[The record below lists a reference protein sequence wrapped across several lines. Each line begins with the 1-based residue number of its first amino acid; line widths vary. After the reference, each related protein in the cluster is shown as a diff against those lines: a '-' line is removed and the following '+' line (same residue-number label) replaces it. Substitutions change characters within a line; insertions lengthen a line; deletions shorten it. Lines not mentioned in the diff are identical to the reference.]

1 MKVKKYGI
9 TLRRLTE
16 DDIELVR
23 QHRNSDFIRS
33 KMFYQKIISAEEQQK
48 WFTSINNDWN
58 YYFLIDYKGKTVG
71 MVHGTIESYEE
82 RTARGGIFIWD
93 KVALNSPLPIMA
105 SICANDLTLFIIGME
120 RITVEVRSD
129 NKIALNHNRSLGYTV
144 KEQIEAEGKVIMEL
158 TQDNYIQSSK
168 KIRGMIK
175 KISKDLV
182 DLSWDDVELPSPLPE
197 GLYQNLPP
205 YLDEKLKLI
214 YQNA

>member
-9 TLRRLTE
+9 TLRRLTK

-33 KMFYQKIISAEEQQK
+33 KMFYQEIISAEEQKK
-48 WFTSINNDWN
+48 WFASINNDWN

-93 KVALNSPLPIMA
+93 KASLNSSLPMIA
-105 SICANDLTLFIIGME
+105 SICANDLTLFILGIK

-129 NKIALNHNRSLGYTV
+129 NTIALNHNKSIGYTV
-144 KEQIEAEGKVIMEL
+144 LEQIETDGKIIMEL
-158 TQDNYIQSSK
+158 TKGNYIQSSK
-168 KIRGMIK
+168 KIKEMIK
-175 KISKDLV
+175 KITKDST
-182 DLSWDDVELPSPLPE
+182 DLSWDDVEMPASLPE
-197 GLYQNLPP
+197 GLYQDLPQ
-205 YLDEKLKLI
+205 YLNEKLKLV
-214 YQNA
+214 YQKT